1 MENLNF
7 NDDSEVVAPKPLKK
21 STIKHTVLR
30 AHADRLASYI
40 TKHHANEPITPEL
53 KSSLATVFD
62 IPLKTIDILL
72 NIITEPE
79 VDESKQT
86 AVAENKAQSEVIE
99 PEKNPIQ
106 EKAVLPAQSLNQI
119 LSFNPKQM
127 FDRLMTIHSKLPN
140 VLCIRQ
146 TYPCTDEKS
155 YQNLVEHKKAFY
167 QHLKRHYE
175 LTVAAC
181 ESITYKINHPQQN
194 FWANFDIVRFD
205 KAPRG
210 TQQGIQKVWEEI
222 WQQLTGTEYTLFPI
236 VQKNNIANT
245 IQYVT
250 VSHSL
255 IANKAFNYV
264 ITDNLKKF
272 DIISPQEYDV
282 ANLTSPLVIEP
293 YKVKENI
300 MKEEEKQEN
309 TTSASSA
316 TTENV
321 VVAAPIN
328 QASITQLSYLHRRY
342 NMSLVKEALA
352 EGMTSPVEIAERYT
366 LNRRTVERYFDDLKE
381 IEKSDVD
388 ITLIS
393 EEDKRIIQEHKYF
406 KDVREKQDEL
416 RNRYTRIDNAIKLLR
431 LNITAISQENKEKLA
446 KKANVDYSVV
456 MERLAILRAL
466 KKEKEVTNSA
476 QTEEVMQP
484 IQVEIKV
491 QEETL
496 PVFQNN
502 PNKKDEHMNHQEL
515 QEKTSH
521 ALQPIIEEAITALEQ
536 RKEKLIELDNPVA
549 LEVCNYALSVIRIMN
564 IATKL

>member
-7 NDDSEVVAPKPLKK
+7 NDDSEAVTPKPLKK

-40 TKHHANEPITPEL
+40 AKHHANEPMTPEL
-53 KSSLATVFD
+53 KISLATVFD

-72 NIITEPE
+72 NIIAEPE
-79 VDESKQT
+79 TDEPKQ
-86 AVAENKAQSEVIE
+86 VAPTESKAQSEVVE

-106 EKAVLPAQSLNQI
+106 EKVVLPAQSLNQI

-127 FDRLMTIHSKLPN
+127 FDRLMTVHSKLPN

-146 TYPCTDEKS
+146 TYPYTDEKS
-155 YQNLVEHKKAFY
+155 YHNLVEHKKAFY

-181 ESITYKINHPQQN
+181 ESITYQINHPKQN
-194 FWANFDIVRFD
+194 FWVSFDIVRFD
-205 KAPRG
+205 KTPRG

-245 IQYVT
+245 IQYIT
-250 VSHSL
+250 VSHHL
-255 IANKAFNYV
+255 IANKVFNYV

-272 DIISPQEYDV
+272 DVISPQEYDLE
-282 ANLTSPLVIEP
+282 NLTNPLVIVP
-293 YKVKENI
+293 YKE
-300 MKEEEKQEN
+300 KEEVPNKEE
-309 TTSASSA
+309 SA
-316 TTENV
+316 TSTSSSNV
-321 VVAAPIN
+321 QEVAVVTTPIN
-328 QASITQLSYLHRRY
+328 QASLTQLSYLHRRY

-352 EGMTSPVEIAERYT
+352 QGMTSPTEIAERYT
-366 LNRRTVERYFDDLKE
+366 LNRRTVERYLEDLKE
-381 IEKSDVD
+381 IEKSGVD

-406 KDVREKQDEL
+406 MDVREKQDEL

-456 MERLAILRAL
+456 TERLAILRAL
-466 KKEKEVTNSA
+466 RKEKEVTNA
-476 QTEEVMQP
+476 NQTEEVMQP